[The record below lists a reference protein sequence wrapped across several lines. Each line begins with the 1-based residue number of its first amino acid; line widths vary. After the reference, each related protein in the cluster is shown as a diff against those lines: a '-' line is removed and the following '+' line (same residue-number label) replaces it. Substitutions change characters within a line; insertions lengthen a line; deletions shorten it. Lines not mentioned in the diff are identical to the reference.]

1 MSEAPLLYIED
12 EETDVMLM
20 RLGLQKARIPDPLI
34 TVADGE
40 EAIAYLSGT
49 GHYSDRQRYPIPSLV
64 FLDLNL
70 PRLAGMKVLEW
81 IRQQPQYANLPVVIY
96 TSSGQPADRDK
107 ARHLGAN
114 DYLVK
119 PSLIDTIA
127 EMVKKVKERWLYHS
141 PNAYEI

>member
-1 MSEAPLLYIED
+1 MPEKALLYIED

-20 RLGLQKARIPDPLI
+20 QLALQKARICNPLK

-49 GHYSDRQRYPIPSLV
+49 GRYSDRERYPIPGLV

-70 PRLAGMKVLEW
+70 PRLSGMKVLEW
-81 IRQQPQYANLPVVIY
+81 IRAQPEYVNLPVVIY
-96 TSSGQPADRDK
+96 SSSGQPGEREQ

-119 PSLIDTIA
+119 PSLVDTIA
-127 EMVKKVKERWLYHS
+127 EIVKCAKERWMRQS
-141 PNAYEI
+141 P